1 MKLNYVDEGNGETLV
16 LIHGLSDN
24 LLYWEVLATALKKD
38 FRVVRFDLRGHGQS
52 PLGEDEITMGTYVND
67 LKNILDELNIKKASL
82 IGFSLGGAVA
92 LDFAVKYPD
101 YVSSMVLM
109 STFSKCD
116 DHVVDMFNQFN
127 HALEGGFETFYDFMV
142 PKVLCPDVI
151 ESNREELEFL
161 KQIASKTANV
171 DAFKKAVDACMDF
184 NVDDELS
191 QIDVPVLVLCGKY
204 DEIFPMYIH
213 KNISCKINNSK
224 LIVLDNSR
232 HNLLVGENN
241 IKVIDALN
249 DFLKKEKK

>member
-1 MKLNYVDEGNGETLV
+1 MELNYVVEGNGETLV
-16 LIHGLSDN
+16 FIHGLSDN

-38 FRVVRFDLRGHGQS
+38 FRVVRLDLRGHGQS
-52 PLGEDEITMGTYVND
+52 PLGDEEITMDTYVND
-67 LKNILDELNIKKASL
+67 VKDILDELNVEKANI

-109 STFSKCD
+109 STFFKCD
-116 DHVVDMFNQFN
+116 NHVIDMFNQFN
-127 HALEGGFETFYDFMV
+127 HALEGGFEDFYDFMV

-151 ESNREELEFL
+151 ESNRDELEFL
-161 KQIASKTANV
+161 KHYASNTANV
-171 DAFKKAVDACMDF
+171 DAFKKAVDACLDF
-184 NVDDELS
+184 NVDDKLS
-191 QIDVPVLVLCGKY
+191 QIKVPVLVLCGKY

-213 KNISCKINNSK
+213 RNLSRKINNSK

-241 IKVIDALN
+241 VKIIETLN
-249 DFLKKEKK
+249 EFYKKR